1 VWHEVFIVGERGD
14 FVDGSTIGEKGN
26 LLFEGIFTE
35 TARSEGGGVKS

>member
-1 VWHEVFIVGERGD
+1 MVMIVGERSAY
-14 FVDGSTIGEKGN
+14 VDGSTIGEKGN